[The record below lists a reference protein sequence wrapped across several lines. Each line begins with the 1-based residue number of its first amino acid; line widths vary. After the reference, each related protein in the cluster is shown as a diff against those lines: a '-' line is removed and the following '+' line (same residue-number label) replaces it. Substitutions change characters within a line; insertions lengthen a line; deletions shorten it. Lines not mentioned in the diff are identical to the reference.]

1 MIQNVASSVVL
12 IMWIIYSLLF
22 LVIYHKIFSV
32 LYFNLF
38 NGILREFIIAV
49 FTGAIMTGAT
59 LWFWQIAVVIILVIG
74 FLAANS
80 AGNPLGKM
88 PVIVIFVIL
97 AGVVGIMGYKVK
109 SAGTNAQN
117 NNEIVQNQEDIN
129 SVENTVDDSY
139 NDNEDMSDNDMGPY
153 SEPDSGDA
161 AINNTYE
168 EPSSNEVPD
177 NTPEIFE
184 SNETPDN
191 DIINSDFD
199 PQWYSYYSTYVHE
212 NGEHNLAI
220 ATDED
225 GYIYVVVDGNILTY
239 TNDISGEE
247 MGHERYTY
255 SCDDGSLLTV
265 CYGDGYKIYLESSSD
280 EGVQGLYYPTDE
292 NNPVNEQGDY
302 IIEGSDSRYLSEE
315 EVATLSPEEIRL
327 AKNEIYARHGRI
339 FESEDLREY
348 FESQSWYHGEIEPED
363 FDESVFNEYEKA
375 NIDLLVS
382 YE

>member
-1 MIQNVASSVVL
+1 MIQGVASSVVL

-80 AGNPLGKM
+80 AGNPLGKI
-88 PVIVIFVIL
+88 PVIIIFVIL
-97 AGVVGIMGYKVK
+97 AGVVGVMGYKVK
-109 SAGTNAQN
+109 SAGTKAQN
-117 NNEIVQNQEDIN
+117 NKGTVQYQEN
-129 SVENTVDDSY
+129 VDAVKDTLEDSY
-139 NDNEDMSDNDMGPY
+139 NDNEDAGDSNMDLYNESDRSDVVVNDT
-153 SEPDSGDA
+153 SEVPD
-161 AINNTYE
+161 NTSE
-168 EPSSNEVPD
+168 TPTPNEVPD
-177 NTPEIFE
+177 N
-184 SNETPDN
+184 N
-191 DIINSDFD
+191 IISSDFD
-199 PQWYSYYSTYVHE
+199 PQWYYYYPTYVHE
-212 NGEHNLAI
+212 NGEHILTI
-220 ATDED
+220 ATEGD
-225 GYIYVVVDGNILTY
+225 GYIYVIADGNILTY
-239 TNDISGEE
+239 TSDTAGEE

-255 SCDDGSLLTV
+255 TCDDGSLLTV
-265 CYGDGYKIYLESSSD
+265 CYGDGYNIYLESPND
-280 EGVQGLYYPTDE
+280 GEVQGLYYPTE
-292 NNPVNEQGDY
+292 SNNSVDEQGDY
-302 IIEGSDSRYLSEE
+302 IIEGSDSRYLSEG
-315 EVATLSPEEIRL
+315 EVAALSPEEIGL

-339 FESEDLREY
+339 FDSEDLKEY

-363 FDESVFNEYEKA
+363 FDESVLNDYERA